1 MKRIV
6 IIAGGPSQYKCPDTI
21 EDGEIW
27 GINSLAVGYKTIK
40 LDRIFLLH
48 DVLME
53 ILFRNHN
60 FIGKLNAMGV
70 PIYTAGPAP
79 IFENNVEF
87 PITEVVNAFKI
98 GFFLNTIAY
107 MIAYAIMQKP
117 EEIHLYGVDMRP
129 DAENESLTQQKGCIE
144 FWCGVATGRNIRVF
158 TPPESY
164 VMKRTMVSN
173 WYAFEAQASSDGAIE
188 FVQRTHRGKYN
199 KYRIAPCDEI
209 GNEIDNAIIL
219 TPDGPIEVA
228 K

>member
-79 IFENNVEF
+79 IFDNNVEF
-87 PITEVVNAFKI
+87 PITKVVNAFKI

-144 FWCGVATGRNIRVF
+144 FWCGVATGRNIHVF

-173 WYAFEAQASSDGAIE
+173 WYEYLFYIECSLLSYDGQESFCCIYYKLGLGHLL
-188 FVQRTHRGKYN
+188 FNG
-199 KYRIAPCDEI
+199 
-209 GNEIDNAIIL
+209 L
-219 TPDGPIEVA
+219 
-228 K
+228 